1 MKPQDHSFM
10 NQQRMHTEPEINIT
24 PMLDV
29 VFIMLIFFIVT
40 TSFVKETGLTVS
52 RPSTGITADGQAVL
66 IKLDAQQVMLNH
78 QVVSIEGLEARLNQL
93 QSTQPDV
100 QVQLLSDADTPV
112 ARLVAVVDQLKA
124 AEVKQIAVRQY

>member
-1 MKPQDHSFM
+1 M

-52 RPSTGITADGQAVL
+52 RPSTGVTADGQAVL
-66 IKLDAQQVMLNH
+66 IKLDAQQVMLNQ

-93 QSTQPDV
+93 QSTQADL

-124 AEVKQIAVRQY
+124 AEVKQIAVSQY

>member
-1 MKPQDHSFM
+1 M

-52 RPSTGITADGQAVL
+52 RPSTGVTADGQAVL
-66 IKLDAQQVMLNH
+66 IKLDPQQLMLNQ
-78 QVVSIEGLEARLNQL
+78 QVVSVAGLEARLSQL

-100 QVQLLSDADTPV
+100 QVQLLSDGDTPV
-112 ARLVAVVDQLKA
+112 ARLVAVVDQIKA
-124 AEVKQIAVRQY
+124 AGVRQISVSQF